1 MVTDKKKKNQK
12 PVQGNTQQLIELQQF
27 REALIKGL
35 RVNHE
40 KDDAKS
46 VVVNDLRSNFHP
58 DAFAVGLLEDTTP
71 DWMPERLQAQMKNAL
86 RGFSEGMA
94 LEVADNLLDC
104 YSYGVRHYIGIE
116 HIDKLLNSLYN
127 KIQYA
132 ASQKGVRLPNHF

>member
-1 MVTDKKKKNQK
+1 MKTKKNQK
-12 PVQGNTQQLIELQQF
+12 PVQGNTQQPNELQQL
-27 REALIKGL
+27 RDALIKGI

-46 VVVNDLRSNFHP
+46 VFVNDLRSKFLP
-58 DAFAVGLLEDTTP
+58 DAFAVGILEDTTP
-71 DWMPERLQAQMKNAL
+71 YWMPERLQVQMKNAL

-94 LEVADNLLDC
+94 LEVADSLLDC

>member
-1 MVTDKKKKNQK
+1 MIKDNNTYAAKRS
-12 PVQGNTQQLIELQQF
+12 TQQPNELQKL
-27 REALIKGL
+27 RNALIKGI
-35 RVNHE
+35 RANHE

-46 VVVNDLRSNFHP
+46 VVVNDLRSKFLP
-58 DAFAVGLLEDTTP
+58 DAFAVGILEDTTP
-71 DWMPERLQAQMKNAL
+71 NWMPERLQAQMKNAL